1 MAKPPTSGPGTKR
14 TYREGLKRPLVMVQR
29 TDVPGRWGHC
39 RSLIEGGRFGSL
51 HRGDRADA
59 TAGGAALKLLSGL
72 QGGAQPPV
80 RKVGP
85 SSSQPADLDRAISPR
100 RRPQAVM

>member
-1 MAKPPTSGPGTKR
+1 MSLVVGTKR
-14 TYREGLKRPLVMVQR
+14 TYRECLTTSARDGT
-29 TDVPGRWGHC
+29 TDVPSRWGHF
-39 RSLIEGGRFGSL
+39 RSLTEGGRFGSL

-85 SSSQPADLDRAISPR
+85 SSSQPADLDLAISPR